1 MTKLQL
7 RRLKKNMDFRNQNDV
22 KQDIKNKEF
31 DFMIDMTYLTK
42 GLTTSEWNWEQVE
55 ELVK

>member
-1 MTKLQL
+1 MTKTQL

-22 KQDIKNKEF
+22 KTDIKNKEF
-31 DFMIDMTYLTK
+31 DFMIDMCYLTK
-42 GLTTSEWNWEQVE
+42 DLTTSEWDWSQVA